1 MAFAWWKHKRNLVA
15 IDSAAAV
22 AVAAAEEEEEQVLL
36 FVVVDV
42 ERLGFPSTFDR
53 ATEVSPQAVD

>member
-22 AVAAAEEEEEQVLL
+22 AAAAAEEEEQVLL